1 MKNAAITV
9 MIVLTGIVLLAL
21 LRWTTPG
28 YAVLTG
34 PIETTGRQ
42 GAPAQTAGFNLKVD
56 KLILSEL
63 LIFQRYGKKVE
74 RSTGGVWALVT
85 ADASATNRTLMLAG
99 VSLRGASGRTYM
111 QSPRVDGMSQL
122 LSGKELQPGL
132 QQQGLFIFELPADEL
147 AGAELVVSREAFPR
161 LTAQLAISL
170 NEGSAIRRTV
180 LEIGRD
186 PL

>member
-1 MKNAAITV
+1 MRNAAATLA
-9 MIVLTGIVLLAL
+9 IVLIGIAVLAL

-34 PIETTGRQ
+34 PIETAGRQ
-42 GAPAQTAGFNLKVD
+42 GARADTAEFSLKVD

-74 RSTGGVWALVT
+74 RGTGGIWAVVV
-85 ADASATNRTLMLAG
+85 ADVAAGPNTLMLAG
-99 VSLRGASGRTYM
+99 VALRGASGRIYM
-111 QSPRVDGMSQL
+111 QSPRAEGAPQL

-132 QQQGLFIFELPADEL
+132 PQRGLFVFELPADEL

-161 LTAQLAISL
+161 LTSQLAMAL
-170 NEGSAIRRTV
+170 DEGAAIRRTV

>member
-1 MKNAAITV
+1 MKQAAATV
-9 MIVLTGIVLLAL
+9 AIVLAGVAILAL
-21 LRWTTPG
+21 LHWTTPG

-34 PIETTGRQ
+34 PIEIAGRQ
-42 GAPAQTAGFNLKVD
+42 EAPAETAEFSLKVD

-63 LIFQRYGKKVE
+63 LVFQRYGKKVE
-74 RSTGGVWALVT
+74 RGTGGIWAVIT
-85 ADASATNRTLMLAG
+85 ADASATHRTLLLAG
-99 VSLRGASGRTYM
+99 VALRAASGRIYM

-132 QQQGLFIFELPADEL
+132 QQRGLFVFELPADEL
-147 AGAELVVSREAFPR
+147 PGAELVISREAFPR
-161 LTAQLAISL
+161 LTSQLAMSL

>member
-1 MKNAAITV
+1 MKKAAVTV
-9 MIVLTGIVLLAL
+9 AIVLIGIIVLAL

-34 PIETTGRQ
+34 PIETAGRQ
-42 GAPAQTAGFNLKVD
+42 GTRAETGEFSLTVD

-74 RSTGGVWALVT
+74 RGTGGVWAVV
-85 ADASATNRTLMLAG
+85 AAEVAGKHRTLMLGGIA
-99 VSLRGASGRTYM
+99 LRGASGRIYM
-111 QSPRVDGMSQL
+111 QSARIEGMSQL

-132 QQQGLFIFELPADEL
+132 QQRGLFVFELPADEL
-147 AGAELVVSREAFPR
+147 AGAELVVSREIFPR
-161 LTAQLAISL
+161 LTSQLAVAL
-170 NEGSAIRRTV
+170 DEGSAIRRTI